1 MEYRRLGQ
9 SGLKVSEI
17 AYGSWLTF
25 ANQVELDS
33 AKDIIHRAFELGINY
48 IDTAD
53 VYNRGQAE
61 SLLGEI
67 LPRYNRRHYVV
78 ATKAF
83 WPMSDDHVTDRGLSR
98 KHIIDSL
105 EGSLE
110 RLHLNYVDIFY
121 CHRYDSETP
130 LEETLEAIED
140 LIRQGKIIYWGTS
153 EWTGEQIAQAYSI
166 CKVRGW
172 HLPVV
177 NQPVYNLLDRGIEK
191 QILPTCMSLGMG
203 TANFSPLSQGILTGK
218 YSGGTIPK
226 DSRAANESLN
236 MFIKERASDTKL
248 LNKVDSLGPIAES
261 YGLTIAQLSLAW
273 ILQNP
278 GISSVITGAS
288 RIDQL
293 EGNIKA
299 SGVTLKPRD
308 ITKINKLFPL
318 V

>member
-33 AKDIIHRAFELGINY
+33 AKNIIKRAFDLGINY

-53 VYNRGQAE
+53 VYNGGKAE
-61 SLLGEI
+61 KLLGEI
-67 LPRYNRRHYVV
+67 LPKYNRSHYVV

-83 WPMSDDHVTDRGLSR
+83 WPMSKDHITDQGLSR
-98 KHIIDSL
+98 KHIIDSID
-105 EGSLE
+105 GSLD
-110 RLHLNYVDIFY
+110 RLNLKYVDIFY

-130 LEETLEAIED
+130 LEETLEAIDD
-140 LIRQGKIIYWGTS
+140 LISQGKITYWGTS
-153 EWTGEQIAQAYSI
+153 EWTGEQISRAYNI
-166 CKVRGW
+166 CKARGW

-226 DSRAANESLN
+226 DSRAANDSLN
-236 MFIKERASDTKL
+236 MFIMKRAEDKKL
-248 LNKVDSLGPIAES
+248 LDKVDALGPIAES
-261 YGLTIAQLSLAW
+261 YGLTMAQLSLAW
-273 ILQNP
+273 ILQHP
-278 GISSVITGAS
+278 GITSVITGAS
-288 RIDQL
+288 RVEQL
-293 EGNIKA
+293 ESNVKA
-299 SGVTLKPRD
+299 SGVKLKPRD
-308 ITKINKLFPL
+308 MSKINKLFPL